1 MSTAYKVPVDNSAL
15 AAEIQELL
23 DVVEAGNVAD
33 MVLQRAFT
41 HGATD
46 VHLDPTASG
55 MRIRFRVDGVLRDI
69 IPIPKAKASTFVSR
83 IKVLAGMDITD
94 KRLPQDG
101 HVTSQRLDGVPRDI
115 RVGSSPTI
123 YGERLVLRMMPDPGQ
138 LTSLQSLGLLDDQLR
153 NVMHLLEAPYG
164 LLLIVGPVGA
174 GKTTTLYSL
183 LKELNQPDRSVVT
196 IEDPVER
203 RIPGANQIQ
212 IEPKSGLTFVKAL
225 RGVLRQD
232 PNVMCVGEIRDPET
246 AQIACR
252 AAMTG
257 VLVLST
263 LHANDTAS
271 AVEVLR
277 QFGLPS
283 MAITDAL
290 RGVISQRLVRRIC
303 TDDREVQP
311 VDDYVR
317 DLMHLSHD
325 GETPTIYRG
334 IPTDNNFHT
343 GYAGRIAVFETM
355 PVTGGVRDAIR
366 REKAAFEIRQVACD
380 EGMLTLED
388 SARRQVLA
396 GVTSVDE
403 LKRVIVDTRM
413 GTE

>member
-1 MSTAYKVPVDNSAL
+1 MSTAYKEMVDNAAL

-23 DVVEAGNVAD
+23 DVVEPGTVAD

-41 HGATD
+41 HSATD

-69 IPIPKAKASTFVSR
+69 IPVPKAKAATFVSR
-83 IKVLAGMDITD
+83 IKVLAGMDVTD

-123 YGERLVLRMMPDPGQ
+123 YGERLVLRLMPDPGQ
-138 LTSLQSLGLLDDQLR
+138 LTSLESLGLLNDQLR
-153 NVMHLLEAPYG
+153 NVQKLLEVPYG

-212 IEPKSGLTFVKAL
+212 VDVKSGLTFVKAL

-271 AVEVLR
+271 AVDVLR

-283 MAITDAL
+283 MAIADSL

-303 TDDREVQP
+303 VDDREPLP
-311 VDDYVR
+311 VDDTVR
-317 DLMHLSHD
+317 QLLQLPHD
-325 GETPTIYRG
+325 AAPPTVYRG
-334 IPTDNNFHT
+334 IPRDDNFQT
-343 GYAGRIAVFETM
+343 GYSGRIAVFETM
-355 PVTGGVRDAIR
+355 AVTGGIRDAIHR
-366 REKAAFEIRQVACD
+366 NQAAYEIMQVARE

-396 GVTSVDE
+396 GVTSIEE
-403 LKRVIVDTRM
+403 LKRVIVDTTM
-413 GTE
+413 TTM